1 MMNKIITLPK
11 ARDLKASATLNDYL
25 KTSQERLN
33 SLDKIIEGNWDD
45 ASWRY
50 IATDENLLF
59 NTDGQVWPEEIANTA
74 KIFLIKYLWDKRLK
88 GYLPSYTVL
97 RSLLLG
103 PRLLSSSGVESISK
117 INQEMYLKAQ
127 NYLNKYTSNATKA
140 GYINSLNNIIL
151 WLENEY
157 MLSST
162 IDLVKAP
169 KIDQIIPIESKMPE
183 RELIQ
188 AIISAKWAVEEFEDH
203 SARWESDL
211 LAVYS
216 QAFQYGMGLRIG
228 EVLRLP
234 ADPIIWKDSEM
245 FFLVWTEKGSKPMA
259 RYVPETWREA
269 FQHSIDSIKKAT
281 KPYRK
286 RAVELET
293 KGRLTEVE
301 NRFNKYHQSK
311 RAEVTA
317 ITQEL
322 NTFLADSALEAKE
335 KWVLRNTVNPKNEY
349 SLKDVQALMPEI
361 ITPTS
366 KINSQILKS
375 FKKWGLEFIATPIKK
390 TQNKY
395 HITGQKILDFI
406 DAQIDFRRN
415 HLTDSELLLL
425 LHGRK
430 LYREQSQ
437 DPIIVERRIL
447 RAGGIAA
454 AYTLK
459 DISKFDGG
467 RRPPSTISRVH
478 AIEIIEHYA
487 GGGFDTTKFID
498 FKSFQSL
505 FPDLFTAGLATTIS
519 KYDELPKELQ
529 STDKVRFYAKASG
542 NSEVYKYKPVSG
554 YLLEQ
559 ESVHEFI
566 KNEFDRLNL
575 AVEKEIYEQSKQEH
589 LGIEKA
595 EGLTQKEAEITSV
608 VISSSSFKVQQKV
621 SDFLF
626 LRAAGANLALIPEIM
641 SYKAITFSFKGN
653 DRFSSLFER
662 YGVTDDKDLI
672 AKFQSHKG
680 RHWQTSSLFRSGLS
694 AEVTNAWMGRT
705 SQQGTHYDHN
715 TDIERAKQ
723 VQKALLEDTQRI
735 IGPVAERVK
744 EFKENQISLELIED
758 FLEQQMHAV
767 QHTPLGMCSRP
778 MYLKPCDLN
787 MRCLTGNDGKG
798 CKHYSLDIG
807 DASQVTK
814 LQAYRDKT
822 GRELERLVQKLEE
835 GFAAAEMHI
844 ESQSIAFNNVNLIL
858 RGADAILEK
867 DPNNEGE
874 YLPFKK
880 EGSYPDDCP
889 FQCGDSK

>member
-1 MMNKIITLPK
+1 MNKVITLPK
-11 ARDLKASATLNDYL
+11 ARDLKARATLNDYL
-25 KTSQERLN
+25 KTSQERFN
-33 SLDKIIEGNWDD
+33 SLEKILGGRWDD
-45 ASWRY
+45 ASWKY
-50 IATDENLLF
+50 TATGENLHF
-59 NTDGQVWPEEIANTA
+59 NNDGKIWPEEMANTA
-74 KIFLIKYLWDKRLK
+74 KIFLIKYLWDKRLR
-88 GYLPSYTVL
+88 GYLPSYSVL

-103 PRLLSSSGVESISK
+103 PRLLSSLRVESISK
-117 INQEMYLKAQ
+117 INQETYLKAH
-127 NYLNKYTSNATKA
+127 NTLNRYTSNATKA
-140 GYINSLNNIIL
+140 SHINSLNNIIS
-151 WLENEY
+151 WLENES
-157 MLSST
+157 MLSNT

-169 KIDQIIPIESKMPE
+169 KINQIIPIESKMPE

-203 SARWESDL
+203 SPRWESDI

-234 ADPIIWKDSEM
+234 ADPIIWKDGEM

-269 FQHSIDSIKKAT
+269 FQHSIGSIKKAT
-281 KPYRK
+281 EPYRK

-301 NRFNKYHQSK
+301 DRFNEYHQSK
-311 RAEVTA
+311 RAEVTTL
-317 ITQEL
+317 TQEL
-322 NTFLADSALEAKE
+322 NKFLSDSAHKARE
-335 KWVLRNTVNPKNEY
+335 KWVLRNTVNPQIKY

-361 ITPTS
+361 ITPSS
-366 KINSQILKS
+366 KTNSQILKS
-375 FKKWGLEFIATPIKK
+375 FEKWGLKFIATPISK
-390 TQNKY
+390 TQNEF
-395 HITGQKILDFI
+395 HIEGQKILDFI

-415 HLTDSELLLL
+415 HLTDSELLLI

-430 LYREQSQ
+430 LHREQSQ
-437 DPIIVERRIL
+437 DPVIVERRIL
-447 RAGGIAA
+447 RDGGIAI
-454 AYTLK
+454 AYTMK
-459 DISKFDGG
+459 DTDKFDGG
-467 RRPPSTISRVH
+467 RRPPSTISRAH

-487 GGGFDTTKFID
+487 GSGFDTTKLID
-498 FKSFQSL
+498 FKSFQNL

-519 KYDELPKELQ
+519 KYEELPKELQ

-542 NSEVYKYKPVSG
+542 SSDVYRYKPVSG

-559 ESVHEFI
+559 KSVHEYI

-575 AVEKEIYEQSKQEH
+575 AVEKDIYEQNKQE
-589 LGIEKA
+589 LIDIEQE
-595 EGLTQKEAEITSV
+595 EGLTKKEAEINAV
-608 VISSSSFKVQQKV
+608 VISSSSFKIQQKV

-626 LRAAGANLALIPEIM
+626 LRAAGANSPIIPEIM
-641 SYKAITFSFKGN
+641 SYAAITFSFRGN
-653 DRFSSLFER
+653 DRFAGLFER
-662 YGVTDDKDLI
+662 YGITDDKDLI
-672 AKFQSHKG
+672 INFQSHKG
-680 RHWQTSSLFRSGLS
+680 RHWQTTSLFRSGLS
-694 AEVTNAWMGRT
+694 AEITNAWMGRT
-705 SQQGTHYDHN
+705 MQQGSHYDHN

-723 VQKALLEDTQRI
+723 VQKAILEDTQRI
-735 IGPVAERVK
+735 IGPVADKVK
-744 EFKENQISLELIED
+744 EFRENQISLELIED

-807 DASQVTK
+807 DASQVAK

-835 GFAAAEMHI
+835 GIAAAEMHI
-844 ESQSIAFNNVNLIL
+844 ESQKIVFNNVNLIL
-858 RGADAILEK
+858 RGTEAILET
-867 DPNNEGE
+867 DPNNDGE